1 MFLAERCLPITTRI
15 VRWVTNA
22 TEIIDTLPVSPVTIR
37 ILCTGHTDTAI
48 VSIDTNGV
56 DLLIAPAIGDKLADL
71 TRPSD
76 TGRGLVWTI
85 AITETRHTLHT
96 AGTKWCCPTAA
107 GVVRHITDSTAAGH
121 AFASARLVT
130 VTIIDTTNTLGAA
143 DTDGGIATA
152 ACIVGHITELTL
164 LTDTLLTCAIAITEA
179 ANAARAVSCTH
190 RCLSTTTRIVGRIT
204 DLALLSD
211 TLATVTITIALTTN
225 TADTL
230 AVIDTDGGIPAATGV
245 GTKDTELTLIGH
257 TLA

>member
-1 MFLAERCLPITTRI
+1 MLLAERCLPITTRI

-22 TEIIDTLPVSPVTIR
+22 TEIVDALPVSPVTIR
-37 ILCTGHTDTAI
+37 ILCTGHTRTAI

-56 DLLIAPAIGDKLADL
+56 DLLIAPAVCDKLADL
-71 TRPSD
+71 TGPSD

-96 AGTKWCCPTAA
+96 AGTKWCIPTAA
-107 GVVRHITDSTAAGH
+107 RVVSHITDSTAAGN
-121 AFASARLVT
+121 ALASARLAT
-130 VTIIDTTNTLGAA
+130 ITIIETTDTLGA
-143 DTDGGIATA
+143 TRTNWRCPTA

-164 LTDTLLTCAIAITEA
+164 LTDTLLTGAIAIGQA
-179 ANAARAVSCTH
+179 AHTARAVSCTH

-211 TLATVTITIALTTN
+211 TLATVTITIALT
-225 TADTL
+225 ADT
-230 AVIDTDGGIPAATGV
+230 ANTVAIVDTDGGLPTATGV
-245 GTKDTELTLIGH
+245 GAKGTELALIGH

>member
-1 MFLAERCLPITTRI
+1 MPIG
-15 VRWVTNA
+15 
-22 TEIIDTLPVSPVTIR
+22 PVTIR
-37 ILCTGHTDTAI
+37 ILCTGHAGPAI
-48 VSIDTNGV
+48 VPIDTNGV

-96 AGTKWCCPTAA
+96 AGAKWRIATAA
-107 GVVRHITDSTAAGH
+107 GVVSHITDSTAAGN
-121 AFASARLVT
+121 ALAQTSLVT
-130 VTIIDTTNTLGAA
+130 VTIIDTTNTLGAT

-164 LTDTLLTCAIAITEA
+164 LTDTLLTGAIAIGQA
-179 ANAARAVSCTH
+179 AHTARAVSCTH

-211 TLATVTITIALTTN
+211 TLATVTITIALTTDTPN
-225 TADTL
+225 TVAIVD
-230 AVIDTDGGIPAATGV
+230 ADGGIPAATGV
-245 GTKDTELTLIGH
+245 GAKGTELALIGH